1 MISHHRK
8 EIEDLIVRHLEN
20 NCTNEEKQRLNEL
33 LLVPG
38 NELLIKE
45 ILLSQLSEY
54 PEAPQEA
61 QHVDF
66 DRIFSQLLAQINHRE
81 TLETEKRLLHKGYN
95 AGKVSRLVLAG
106 ISIAAVLCIVFY
118 LGMLFKSE
126 KKTGESILPVLAA
139 YNEIKAPMGGK
150 SEIKLSDGTEIML
163 NAGSSIKYSRDYNL
177 ANRDLILD
185 GEAYFKVAKNK
196 KLPLIVRTGDLNIK
210 ATGTEFNIKAYSDED
225 FIETTLIEGEVEVL
239 QKGSTEKDQV
249 LILKPNQ
256 KVIYSSKSDQVT
268 LERIKE
274 IEPMAVKPSK
284 DITDRL
290 LVSHQADID
299 QVTAWTKNRL
309 IIKSENLESLCI
321 KLQRKYGVNFVFG
334 DEEIKKFRFSG
345 VLHDETFE
353 QIMDVIK
360 LTAPINYSI
369 DGKTVELVMDK
380 KQLEKYSGKTNE

>member
-1 MISHHRK
+1 MNSPNRK
-8 EIEDLIVRHLEN
+8 EIEDLIVRCLEN

-33 LLVPG
+33 FLVPG
-38 NELLIKE
+38 DEFLIKE
-45 ILLSQLSEY
+45 ILLSHLSGI
-54 PEAPQEA
+54 PEDPQEV
-61 QHVDF
+61 QHIDF
-66 DRIFSQLLAQINHRE
+66 DRIFSHLLPQINHKE
-81 TLETEKRLLHKGYN
+81 TLETEKRMLHKRYN
-95 AGKVSRLVLAG
+95 AGKVNRLVLTG

-126 KKTGESILPVLAA
+126 MKTGETILPALTA
-139 YNEIKAPMGGK
+139 YNEIKAPLGGK

-185 GEAYFKVAKNK
+185 GEGYFKVAANKN
-196 KLPLIVRTGDLNIK
+196 LPLIVSIGDLKIK

-249 LILKPNQ
+249 LILRPNQ
-256 KVIYSSKSDQVT
+256 KVIYSSKTDQIT

-274 IEPMAVKPSK
+274 IEPLAVKPSK

-290 LVSHQADID
+290 LVSPQADID
-299 QVTAWTKNRL
+299 QVTAWTKDRL
-309 IIKSENLESLCI
+309 IIKSEDLESLCI
-321 KLQRKYGVNFVFG
+321 KLQRKFDVNFVFG
-334 DEEIKKFRFSG
+334 DVEIKKFRFSG
-345 VLHDETFE
+345 VLQDETFE

-360 LTAPINYSI
+360 LTAPINYSVS
-369 DGKTVELVMDK
+369 GKTVELVMDK
-380 KQLEKYSGKTNE
+380 EQIKKYSRKTNE